1 MSEEELDALCMS
13 IQEMEA
19 DDQLILRKYQFLE
32 IMERNGINLEELRK
46 IQDKHYEIDIEFEL
60 ARDLYDKQRIR
71 DVYLQEHQEDN
82 QLLNNFYDKKYRR
95 AKHNKFAT
103 LIYKTPYQARD
114 IRSNYRS
121 MWFTTLFTT
130 GMLAFIHPALPLVLA
145 YDYWLLLGATKVLN
159 RTATLIM
166 LDVTKRH
173 LMLNKLNF
181 LGYYREENRRKVN
194 LSKIKYIGEFQNTYI
209 TMRHMGLLPSMQ
221 RMFRRDKD
229 ESKED

>member
-1 MSEEELDALCMS
+1 
-13 IQEMEA
+13 
-19 DDQLILRKYQFLE
+19 
-32 IMERNGINLEELRK
+32 
-46 IQDKHYEIDIEFEL
+46 
-60 ARDLYDKQRIR
+60 
-71 DVYLQEHQEDN
+71 
-82 QLLNNFYDKKYRR
+82 
-95 AKHNKFAT
+95 
-103 LIYKTPYQARD
+103 
-114 IRSNYRS
+114 
-121 MWFTTLFTT
+121 
-130 GMLAFIHPALPLVLA
+130 MLAFIHPALPLVLA

-181 LGYYREENRRKVN
+181 LGYYREESRRKVN